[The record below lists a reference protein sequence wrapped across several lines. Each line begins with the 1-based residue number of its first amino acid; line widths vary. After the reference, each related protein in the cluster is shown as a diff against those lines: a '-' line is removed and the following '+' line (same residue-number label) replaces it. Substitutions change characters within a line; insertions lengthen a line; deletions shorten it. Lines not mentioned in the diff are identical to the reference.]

1 MLVIII
7 TIIIIITSSRYL
19 CIAGTGFLFLNK
31 EFMTRLKS
39 SEAEFKEFEPWLKF
53 KPRLVLLKIVLSF
66 SRIKPALN

>member
-31 EFMTRLKS
+31 ELKS